1 VARFDASVRAG
12 YASLAVRF
20 HDLSS
25 GAPHAWAWDFGD
37 GAISTEQ
44 HPLHVYTT
52 PGLYDVQLTVTGALG
67 QDVLTQPGFVAVDP
81 APTALTL
88 QALVDASVR
97 QASPDNNYGAEE
109 FLRVRRDASSDYRT
123 FLSFGVP
130 DSDNDVASATLR
142 LFVTDASPDGGTVY
156 AISTDWSEPF
166 VTWNTA
172 PVLAGTPLGSL
183 GAVTAG
189 TWVELDVSAAV
200 TGSGVVAFGIE
211 SASSNSVFYSSRQGQ
226 APPELVLVLEPA
238 APMLEADF
246 TCDRTAGRAPLR
258 VRFTDTSSGA
268 PASWSWDFG
277 DGATSIEQHP
287 EHVYTQPGDYAVSLT
302 VTSGLAL
309 DTLVLPA
316 HVHVRPS
323 TLRPHAAPVQGVTQT
338 TPLATAGSGAGAAF
352 PRWTAA
358 GGAWSTTVR
367 GDVELAAELVQA
379 ACDEAGWS
387 VRQRRIERTGAGG
400 VTRVEYELARGRLTY
415 RLSLVPDGTVVQ
427 ARLGVR

>member
-1 VARFDASVRAG
+1 
-12 YASLAVRF
+12 
-20 HDLSS
+20 
-25 GAPHAWAWDFGD
+25 
-37 GAISTEQ
+37 
-44 HPLHVYTT
+44 
-52 PGLYDVQLTVTGALG
+52 
-67 QDVLTQPGFVAVDP
+67 
-81 APTALTL
+81 
-88 QALVDASVR
+88 
-97 QASPDNNYGAEE
+97 
-109 FLRVRRDASSDYRT
+109 
-123 FLSFGVP
+123 
-130 DSDNDVASATLR
+130 
-142 LFVTDASPDGGTVY
+142 
-156 AISTDWSEPF
+156 
-166 VTWNTA
+166 
-172 PVLAGTPLGSL
+172 
-183 GAVTAG
+183 
-189 TWVELDVSAAV
+189 
-200 TGSGVVAFGIE
+200 
-211 SASSNSVFYSSRQGQ
+211 
-226 APPELVLVLEPA
+226 
-238 APMLEADF
+238 MLEADF

-400 VTRVEYELARGRLTY
+400 VARVEYELARGRLAY